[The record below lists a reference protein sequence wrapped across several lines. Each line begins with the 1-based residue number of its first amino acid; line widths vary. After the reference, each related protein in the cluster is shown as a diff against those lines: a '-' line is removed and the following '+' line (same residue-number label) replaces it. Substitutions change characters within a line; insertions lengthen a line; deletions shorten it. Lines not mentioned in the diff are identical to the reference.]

1 MCSPAAQNPAQPSVN
16 NAPTA
21 GGISPAPQ
29 ANGNMQGYGGG
40 QSVPNYVSQAAP
52 QIQPQQQQQMQQM
65 MQQMQQMQGG
75 GQQQGLLTPYLR
87 GLVYG
92 QQGQQGQQ
100 GQAGQQAG
108 GQAGGQAQ
116 PWAGYSQDRGGLF
129 KDKVR
134 SFFSPDKQGQT
145 SLQQN
150 TQGGLMP
157 KQAFNFGSLFNKNQ
171 PKQ

>member
-1 MCSPAAQNPAQPSVN
+1 MCSPSSQNPAQPPIA

-40 QSVPNYVSQAAP
+40 QSVPNYVPQAAP
-52 QIQPQQQQQMQQM
+52 QMQPQQQQQMQQM
-65 MQQMQQMQGG
+65 MQQMQGG
-75 GQQQGLLTPYLR
+75 GQQQGILTPYLR

-100 GQAGQQAG
+100 GQAGQQA
-108 GQAGGQAQ
+108 Q

-134 SFFSPDKQGQT
+134 SFFNPDKQGKT
-145 SLQQN
+145 NPQQN
-150 TQGGLMP
+150 TQGGLIP
-157 KQAFNFGSLFNKNQ
+157 QQTFNFGSLFNKNQ
-171 PKQ
+171 SKK

>member
-1 MCSPAAQNPAQPSVN
+1 MGSPAAQNPAQPSVN

-40 QSVPNYVSQAAP
+40 QSVPNYVPQAAP
-52 QIQPQQQQQMQQM
+52 QIQPQQQQQMMQQM

-75 GQQQGLLTPYLR
+75 GQQQGILTPYLR

-100 GQAGQQAG
+100 GQAGQ
-108 GQAGGQAQ
+108 QAGGQAQ

-134 SFFSPDKQGQT
+134 SFFSPDKQGKT
-145 SLQQN
+145 NPQQN

-157 KQAFNFGSLFNKNQ
+157 QQPFNFGSLFNKNQ
-171 PKQ
+171 GQPKQ

>member
-1 MCSPAAQNPAQPSVN
+1 MCSPSSQNPAQPPIA
-16 NAPTA
+16 NAPA
-21 GGISPAPQ
+21 GGGMAPAPQ
-29 ANGNMQGYGGG
+29 M
-40 QSVPNYVSQAAP
+40 
-52 QIQPQQQQQMQQM
+52 QPQQQQQMQQM

-75 GQQQGLLTPYLR
+75 GQQQGILTPYLR

-100 GQAGQQAG
+100 GQAGQ
-108 GQAGGQAQ
+108 QAGGQAQ

-150 TQGGLMP
+150 TQKGLMP
-157 KQAFNFGSLFNKNQ
+157 QQAFNFGSLFNKNQ

>member
-1 MCSPAAQNPAQPSVN
+1 MCSPSSQNPAQPPIA

-40 QSVPNYVSQAAP
+40 QSVANYVPQAAP
-52 QIQPQQQQQMQQM
+52 QIQPQQQSEMQQYLQRFNEMRQMQANS
-65 MQQMQQMQGG
+65 
-75 GQQQGLLTPYLR
+75 GQQQGILTPYLR

-100 GQAGQQAG
+100 GQAGQ
-108 GQAGGQAQ
+108 QAQ

-157 KQAFNFGSLFNKNQ
+157 QQAFNFGSLFNKNQ

>member
-1 MCSPAAQNPAQPSVN
+1 MGSPAAQNPTPQATNTPVAPIA
-16 NAPTA
+16 NAPA
-21 GGISPAPQ
+21 GGGMAPAPQ
-29 ANGNMQGYGGG
+29 M
-40 QSVPNYVSQAAP
+40 
-52 QIQPQQQQQMQQM
+52 QPQQQQQMQQM

-75 GQQQGLLTPYLR
+75 GQQQGILTPYLR

-92 QQGQQGQQ
+92 QQGQSGQ
-100 GQAGQQAG
+100 
-108 GQAGGQAQ
+108 QAGGQAQ

-145 SLQQN
+145 GLQQN

-157 KQAFNFGSLFNKNQ
+157 QQPFNFGSLFNKNQ
-171 PKQ
+171 GQPKQ